1 MLKNDWFKK
10 KATFVWSRNV
20 EMISTF
26 QWNQHFRKVL
36 VNKTFTH
43 LQEQQGDVTRQ
54 SAHIVSN
61 VKSSGTT
68 KAFFRIP
75 TIS

>member
-1 MLKNDWFKK
+1 
-10 KATFVWSRNV
+10 
-20 EMISTF
+20 MISTF